1 VAFVQTACGYHNM
14 EAGADL
20 FSAVN
25 VPFWEYA
32 LPAFDAAGTIIAG
45 PSSYAVR
52 ASALQVR
59 RRGHAGSGCFASGQ

>member
-1 VAFVQTACGYHNM
+1 M